1 MKRALAVAALLLCTA
16 PALAERTWIEVKQWS
31 PDPSTT
37 IWIDM
42 KSVVVKDGVAYFT
55 SGTGEGTHLPK
66 DGDIYSSFIN
76 CRQRTNS
83 DGVYIPAP
91 IDEEWMVLR
100 EGRPYAEIELTR
112 IESFTQR
119 MKLVCP
125 ANITSKD
132 FNEASKWIRKDK
144 NAIKMNGLSF
154 D

>member
-1 MKRALAVAALLLCTA
+1 MKRALAVAALLLCAA

-55 SGTGEGTHLPK
+55 SGTGEGTPLPK

-83 DGVYIPAP
+83 DDVYIPAP

-100 EGRPYAEIELTR
+100 EGRPYAEIELTW

>member
-1 MKRALAVAALLLCTA
+1 MKRALAVAALLLCAA

-31 PDPSTT
+31 PDPSTK

-83 DGVYIPAP
+83 DDVYIPAP

-100 EGRPYAEIELTR
+100 EGRPYAEIELTW

>member
-1 MKRALAVAALLLCTA
+1 MKRALAVAVLLLCTA

-100 EGRPYAEIELTR
+100 EGRQYAEIELNWT
-112 IESFTQR
+112 ESFSQR
-119 MKLVCP
+119 MQLVCP

-132 FNEASKWIRKDK
+132 FNEALKWIRKDK
-144 NAIKMNGLSF
+144 NAMKMNGLSF

>member
-1 MKRALAVAALLLCTA
+1 MKRALAVAALLLCAA
-16 PALAERTWIEVKQWS
+16 PALAERTWMEVKEW
-31 PDPSTT
+31 DPGLSRTS
-37 IWIDM
+37 WIDM
-42 KSVVVKDGVAYFT
+42 RSVVVKDGVAYFT

-100 EGRPYAEIELTR
+100 EGRPYAEIELAW

-119 MKLVCP
+119 IKLVCP
-125 ANITSKD
+125 ANITSTN

-144 NAIKMNGLSF
+144 NAMTMNGLSF

>member
-100 EGRPYAEIELTR
+100 EGRPYAAIELAWN
-112 IESFTQR
+112 ESFNQR
-119 MKLVCP
+119 IKFVCP

-132 FNEASKWIRKDK
+132 FNEASKWIQKDE
-144 NAIKMNGLSF
+144 NAMKMNGLSF
-154 D
+154 E

>member
-31 PDPSTT
+31 QDPSTT

-100 EGRPYAEIELTR
+100 EGRPYAEIELAW

-119 MKLVCP
+119 IKLVCP
-125 ANITSKD
+125 ANITSTN

-144 NAIKMNGLSF
+144 NAMTMNGLSF

>member
-1 MKRALAVAALLLCTA
+1 MKRALAVAALLLCAA
-16 PALAERTWIEVKQWS
+16 PALAERTWMEVKEW
-31 PDPSTT
+31 DPGLSRTS
-37 IWIDM
+37 WIDM
-42 KSVVVKDGVAYFT
+42 RSVVVKDGVAFFNI
-55 SGTGEGTHLPK
+55 GKGEGTHLPK
-66 DGDIYSSFIN
+66 GGDIYSSFIN

-100 EGRPYAEIELTR
+100 EGRQYAELELNW
-112 IESFTQR
+112 IESFSQR
-119 MKLVCP
+119 IKLVCP

-144 NAIKMNGLSF
+144 NAMKMNGLSF

>member
-100 EGRPYAEIELTR
+100 EGRQYAEIELNWT
-112 IESFTQR
+112 ESFSQR
-119 MKLVCP
+119 MQLVCP

-132 FNEASKWIRKDK
+132 FNEALKWIRKDK
-144 NAIKMNGLSF
+144 NAMKMNGLSF

>member
-100 EGRPYAEIELTR
+100 EGRPYAEIELAW

-119 MKLVCP
+119 IKLVCP
-125 ANITSKD
+125 PNITSTN

-144 NAIKMNGLSF
+144 NAMTMNGLSF

>member
-1 MKRALAVAALLLCTA
+1 MKRALAVAALLLCAA

-83 DGVYIPAP
+83 DDVYIPAP

-100 EGRPYAEIELTR
+100 EGRPYAEIELAWV
-112 IESFTQR
+112 ESFTQR
-119 MKLVCP
+119 IKLVCP
-125 ANITSKD
+125 ANITSTD

-144 NAIKMNGLSF
+144 NAMTMNGLSF

>member
-100 EGRPYAEIELTR
+100 EDMQYAEIELNWT
-112 IESFTQR
+112 ESFSQR
-119 MKLVCP
+119 IKLVCP

-132 FNEASKWIRKDK
+132 FNEALKWIRKDK
-144 NAIKMNGLSF
+144 NAMKMNGLSF

>member
-1 MKRALAVAALLLCTA
+1 MKRALAVAALLLCAA

-55 SGTGEGTHLPK
+55 SGTGVGTHLPK

-100 EGRPYAEIELTR
+100 EGRQYAEIELNWT
-112 IESFTQR
+112 ESFSQR
-119 MKLVCP
+119 IKLVCP

-132 FNEASKWIRKDK
+132 FNEALKWIRKDK
-144 NAIKMNGLSF
+144 NAMKMNGLSF